1 MKLIATSS
9 LKCRALFRLG
19 QWVQLHP
26 SIFRNAYLHPSILRK
41 TPIVTIIF
49 DNLWVQISFSS
60 HICTHRLKI
69 LKRALRFTSL
79 EYSKTPSNTAP
90 SSTDLKVTLFQL
102 DLKIF
107 EQHWFFQSYTV
118 FIFDRKP
125 LESSF
130 LMLESTLLKR
140 KWGSK
145 CYLVMV
151 FIKWS
156 SKMNR
161 GVRNWKNADGSWKK
175 SV

>member
-1 MKLIATSS
+1 MWFYQFSKNPKNQNLHLPNRVSFKIVCFMANFHQNKL
-9 LKCRALFRLG
+9 K
-19 QWVQLHP
+19 
-26 SIFRNAYLHPSILRK
+26 SI
-41 TPIVTIIF
+41 
-49 DNLWVQISFSS
+49 
-60 HICTHRLKI
+60 
-69 LKRALRFTSL
+69 
-79 EYSKTPSNTAP
+79 YSKTPSNTAP
-90 SSTDLKVTLFQL
+90 SSTDLEVTLFRL

-151 FIKWS
+151 FYNEALKWTGES
-156 SKMNR
+156 EIGKMR
-161 GVRNWKNADGSWKK
+161 VVHERNQPKNFFFISFGAWNWS
-175 SV
+175 

>member
-1 MKLIATSS
+1 MFVCHLNHLILILFCKNFHQSSTSNFPPFLEKL
-9 LKCRALFRLG
+9 F
-19 QWVQLHP
+19 
-26 SIFRNAYLHPSILRK
+26 
-41 TPIVTIIF
+41 IV
-49 DNLWVQISFSS
+49 
-60 HICTHRLKI
+60 
-69 LKRALRFTSL
+69 
-79 EYSKTPSNTAP
+79 YSKTPSNTAP
-90 SSTDLKVTLFQL
+90 SSTDLEVTLFRL